1 MGIMEQYEAWLDSEA
16 EAQKAE
22 AENANNKNK
31 PETGQLYILPPIKK
45 LDCVYGQYA
54 HCMDGTCP
62 NHQCIKHV
70 YASAKPIDIEALA
83 EHIAL
88 KISEGFVDCK
98 NTTLEQEALQAI
110 EEFIKGE

>member
-1 MGIMEQYEAWLDSEA
+1 MICECSTNCIHPSMKCRHKATHKYDVRNCGIDIGTGCPACIEY
-16 EAQKAE
+16 
-22 AENANNKNK
+22 K
-31 PETGQLYILPPIKK
+31 PEPTYMLVKLPESEIG
-45 LDCVYGQYA
+45 DY
-54 HCMDGTCP
+54 H
-62 NHQCIKHV
+62 N
-70 YASAKPIDIEALA
+70 SATPVDKRELA